1 MKGYFVFSN
10 FSRVEFDPLYNSLFN
25 MFEEENMKKIIV
37 KNVEINITGI
47 QDYDYWSLSDI
58 AKIIDPDEPRFLIR
72 DWMKSKETI
81 EFLGLW
87 EILNNDSFKRVEF
100 DTFRN
105 DAGSNRFTITPTK
118 WIQKTNAIGIK
129 TSRGRYSEGTF
140 AHRDIALEFA
150 SWISPE
156 IKLYIVKE
164 FQRLKIQESNQLDWE
179 NKRLMTKLNYLIQTE
194 AVKKHLIKVEL
205 TENQKNF
212 IYANEADLLNVALF
226 GLTSSEWKNKN
237 PDKNGLIRDYASTIE
252 LNILS
257 NLEFY
262 NAKMITN
269 HIPQHERLEILNEE
283 ANKEKD
289 LFNRNNYETRK
300 IKENK
305 TN

>member
-1 MKGYFVFSN
+1 
-10 FSRVEFDPLYNSLFN
+10 
-25 MFEEENMKKIIV
+25 MKKIIV

-47 QDYDYWSLSDI
+47 NDDDYWSIGDI
-58 AKIIDPDEPRFLIR
+58 AKIINYDEPRFLIHS
-72 DWMKSKETI
+72 WMKSKETL

-105 DAGSNRFTITPTK
+105 EAGSNRFTITPTK
-118 WIQKTNAIGIK
+118 WIEKTNAIGIR

-156 IKLYIVKE
+156 IKLYIIKE
-164 FQRLKIQESNQLDWE
+164 FQRLKMKESDQLEWE
-179 NKRLMTKLNYLIQTE
+179 SKRLMTKLNYLIQTE

-205 TENQKNF
+205 TEKQKTF

-226 GLTSSEWKNKN
+226 GITSKEWNIKN
-237 PDKNGLIRDYASTIE
+237 PDRQGTIRDYATTIE
-252 LNILS
+252 LAILS

-262 NAKMITN
+262 NAKLISN
-269 HIPQHERLEILNEE
+269 NISQYKRLEILNLE

-289 LFNRNNYETRK
+289 LFNRNNSRIEIDAVVKDKRK
-300 IKENK
+300 EPPQGGSH
-305 TN
+305 